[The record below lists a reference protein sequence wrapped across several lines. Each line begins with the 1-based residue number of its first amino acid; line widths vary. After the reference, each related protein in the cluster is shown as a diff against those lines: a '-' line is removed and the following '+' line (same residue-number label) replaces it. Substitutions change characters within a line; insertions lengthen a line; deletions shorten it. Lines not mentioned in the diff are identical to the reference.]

1 MYNNY
6 LLLLLIYSW
15 DLDYYSIWLTGR
27 MSSTKKKRTNRKKKR
42 RRILMKKVEYKPPA
56 KEAQNEIDYEKK
68 YNEKNKDLI
77 ESQKEIAKAVA
88 GIKDEEEKVKK
99 TLELTRLKQAEKFLG
114 KEQQNNNIS
123 LSLEKDFI
131 ELAQQ
136 NAARINDAQ
145 RPSQFTF
152 SYLKNSIELLAP
164 SLDSDRINDLIKAIT
179 VVFNKKLKEEGTGSK
194 SKSKKPNIN
203 TGKAIDRN
211 DKKGIIQEYG
221 GRDDYEEE
229 EYEDDDFM

>member
-1 MYNNY
+1 
-6 LLLLLIYSW
+6 
-15 DLDYYSIWLTGR
+15 
-27 MSSTKKKRTNRKKKR
+27 MSDWENEFEEEVQKEKKEDKKGETEEESETIIK
-42 RRILMKKVEYKPPA
+42 KKVEYKPPA
-56 KEAQNEIDYEKK
+56 KESKKEIDYEKK
-68 YNEKNKDLI
+68 YNEKNKDFI

-99 TLELTRLKQAEKFLG
+99 TLELTRLKQAEKFIG
-114 KEQQNNNIS
+114 KEKNIS

-131 ELAQQ
+131 DLAQQ
-136 NAARINDAQ
+136 NAAKINDAK
-145 RPSQFTF
+145 RPSAFTY

-164 SLDSDRINDLIKAIT
+164 CLDSELIHDLSDKLKNI
-179 VVFNKKLKEEGTGSK
+179 FNNKLKEETGTKG
-194 SKSKKPNIN
+194 KSKKPNIN

-211 DKKGIIQEYG
+211 EKKGIIEDYG

>member
-56 KEAQNEIDYEKK
+56 KEATNEIDYEKK

-77 ESQKEIAKAVA
+77 ESQKEIANAVA

-99 TLELTRLKQAEKFLG
+99 TLELTRLKQAEKFLA
-114 KEQQNNNIS
+114 KE
-123 LSLEKDFI
+123 
-131 ELAQQ
+131 
-136 NAARINDAQ
+136 
-145 RPSQFTF
+145 
-152 SYLKNSIELLAP
+152 
-164 SLDSDRINDLIKAIT
+164 
-179 VVFNKKLKEEGTGSK
+179 
-194 SKSKKPNIN
+194 
-203 TGKAIDRN
+203 
-211 DKKGIIQEYG
+211 
-221 GRDDYEEE
+221 
-229 EYEDDDFM
+229 

>member
-1 MYNNY
+1 M
-6 LLLLLIYSW
+6 
-15 DLDYYSIWLTGR
+15 
-27 MSSTKKKRTNRKKKR
+27 
-42 RRILMKKVEYKPPA
+42 EP
-56 KEAQNEIDYEKK
+56 
-68 YNEKNKDLI
+68 
-77 ESQKEIAKAVA
+77 
-88 GIKDEEEKVKK
+88 
-99 TLELTRLKQAEKFLG
+99 TRLKQAEKFLG
-114 KEQQNNNIS
+114 KEQENNNIS

-136 NAARINDAQ
+136 NAAKINEAK

-152 SYLKNSIELLAP
+152 SYLKNLIELLAP
-164 SLDSDRINDLIKAIT
+164 SLDSARINDLIKAIT
-179 VVFNKKLKEEGTGSK
+179 VVFNKKLKEEGAGSK
-194 SKSKKPNIN
+194 SKLKKPNIN

>member
-1 MYNNY
+1 MGFG
-6 LLLLLIYSW
+6 LLFNMADW
-15 DLDYYSIWLTGR
+15 EDELDEEEKNEQKEEE
-27 MSSTKKKRTNRKKKR
+27 KKDIDEESEEIIK
-42 RRILMKKVEYKPPA
+42 KKVEYKPPA

-131 ELAQQ
+131 ELARTAKCST
-136 NAARINDAQ
+136 NQ
-145 RPSQFTF
+145 RC
-152 SYLKNSIELLAP
+152 
-164 SLDSDRINDLIKAIT
+164 
-179 VVFNKKLKEEGTGSK
+179 
-194 SKSKKPNIN
+194 
-203 TGKAIDRN
+203 
-211 DKKGIIQEYG
+211 
-221 GRDDYEEE
+221 
-229 EYEDDDFM
+229 

>member
-1 MYNNY
+1 
-6 LLLLLIYSW
+6 
-15 DLDYYSIWLTGR
+15 
-27 MSSTKKKRTNRKKKR
+27 MSDWENEFEEEVQKEKKEEKKGETEEESETIIK
-42 RRILMKKVEYKPPA
+42 KKVEYKPPA
-56 KEAQNEIDYEKK
+56 KESKKEIDYEKK
-68 YNEKNKDLI
+68 YNEKNKDFI

-136 NAARINDAQ
+136 NAARINDAK

-229 EYEDDDFM
+229 DYEDDDFM

>member
-1 MYNNY
+1 
-6 LLLLLIYSW
+6 
-15 DLDYYSIWLTGR
+15 
-27 MSSTKKKRTNRKKKR
+27 MSDWENELEEEVQKEKKEEKKGETEEESETIIK
-42 RRILMKKVEYKPPA
+42 KKVEYKPPA
-56 KEAQNEIDYEKK
+56 KESKKEIDYEKK
-68 YNEKNKDLI
+68 YNEKNKDFI

-136 NAARINDAQ
+136 NAARINDAK

-164 SLDSDRINDLIKAIT
+164 SLDSDRINDLIKQS
-179 VVFNKKLKEEGTGSK
+179 L
-194 SKSKKPNIN
+194 
-203 TGKAIDRN
+203 
-211 DKKGIIQEYG
+211 
-221 GRDDYEEE
+221 
-229 EYEDDDFM
+229 